1 LPRLD
6 PAVRLD
12 PKMRLDLK
20 VIHNVTEIV
29 DVPVDSPGMVLL
41 EQAGSVS
48 THPSHV
54 APLLVVAAK
63 QE

>member
-6 PAVRLD
+6 PAVRLGEKLR
-12 PKMRLDLK
+12 PDLK
-20 VIHNVTEIV
+20 VIRTITEIV

-41 EQAGSVS
+41 EQAGSVP
-48 THPSHV
+48 TYPSHV
-54 APLLVVAAK
+54 AHLLVVAAK